1 MSIKSIESIVI
12 SASQFRTLLDL
23 WTQNETKNDQLA
35 SSTDSTA
42 RAADSSA
49 SGLHLLSEILK
60 NDDIKLK
67 YFLQIVLSKFM
78 GNSMWPDPAWE

>member
-35 SSTDSTA
+35 A
-42 RAADSSA
+42 QNVFFVERAP
-49 SGLHLLSEILK
+49 LTPLPELPTHPPPVCIYFQ
-60 NDDIKLK
+60 K
-67 YFLQIVLSKFM
+67 Y
-78 GNSMWPDPAWE
+78 